1 MARELI
7 PRRLKEV
14 RHRHGLT
21 QQAAAARIG
30 ITPRQWM
37 RWEARQSQPYPR
49 NLQAI
54 ATEFREPIESFFEPD
69 PRRVDHRT
77 DLEVQLQV
85 IESKLDMI
93 LTALGVEFRGRTVDE
108 LMELAG
114 ATPEQIARSRQ
125 GRTSDS

>member
-1 MARELI
+1 MSASPTVASELV
-7 PRRLKEV
+7 PRR
-14 RHRHGLT
+14 H
-21 QQAAAARIG
+21 
-30 ITPRQWM
+30 
-37 RWEARQSQPYPR
+37 
-49 NLQAI
+49 
-54 ATEFREPIESFFEPD
+54 
-69 PRRVDHRT
+69 PRRIHQRT